1 MAPGFGQW
9 FCESPPRGQ
18 MRRPGCNCSGPPG
31 TPHHRN
37 GRQNHRIV
45 RKQAAAWPFPSRHH
59 LQQSGRKYR
68 TFLSFCC
75 KRVQVMEGERF
86 IISDKWEG
94 TESVVEGF
102 SPKNPDLPWRR
113 PRCNI
118 AKFVLV

>member
-1 MAPGFGQW
+1 MPD
-9 FCESPPRGQ
+9 E
-18 MRRPGCNCSGPPG
+18 
-31 TPHHRN
+31 RN
-37 GRQNHRIV
+37 HYTTLVTYVKDYFN
-45 RKQAAAWPFPSRHH
+45 
-59 LQQSGRKYR
+59 R

-75 KRVQVMEGERF
+75 KRVQVMEGQRF
-86 IISDKWEG
+86 IISDKGEG

>member
-1 MAPGFGQW
+1 MRHALISPGCSLRFSILYLL
-9 FCESPPRGQ
+9 SPQASKTWQ
-18 MRRPGCNCSGPPG
+18 MRAC
-31 TPHHRN
+31 
-37 GRQNHRIV
+37 
-45 RKQAAAWPFPSRHH
+45 RKEILSLRGEQYVNAV
-59 LQQSGRKYR
+59 YR

>member
-1 MAPGFGQW
+1 GSYGAGAKIL
-9 FCESPPRGQ
+9 EELE
-18 MRRPGCNCSGPPG
+18 GPPDG
-31 TPHHRN
+31 RAWFARHR
-37 GRQNHRIV
+37 GIVPDERNHYTTLV
-45 RKQAAAWPFPSRHH
+45 TYVKDYFN
-59 LQQSGRKYR
+59 R

-75 KRVQVMEGERF
+75 KRVQVMEGRRF
-86 IISDKWEG
+86 IVSDKGEG